1 MKTKPEMDEAKHLF
15 MCLVFSLRWTSVGTG
30 RGKGPMLQGWVQGS
44 DDIDGPVEKKNGGK
58 SMIMG
63 LDESN
68 QIEEVDDQDIKSE
81 IEEDTPSMS
90 MG

>member
-1 MKTKPEMDEAKHLF
+1 
-15 MCLVFSLRWTSVGTG
+15 
-30 RGKGPMLQGWVQGS
+30 
-44 DDIDGPVEKKNGGK
+44 
-58 SMIMG
+58 MIMG